1 MRYGRFHG
9 YEWDAYTVWFLS
21 PKQCVLVKTG
31 SLCAFFSLIIV
42 SYATFH
48 VSIKYPT
55 WNAILFHDFVLWYM
69 HFSYQKMSRS
79 RPTSSATSAQ
89 DGFVI
94 FTYLAHF
101 NVEYGKKGHKIHEN
115 KAFIVFTTRII
126 PHPAPQ
132 FAPLSRNLVV
142 VVRVYLVTFYE
153 KKWWKNTEF
162 RRWCDKI
169 GPKEHICQIWK

>member
-1 MRYGRFHG
+1 MG
-9 YEWDAYTVWFLS
+9 
-21 PKQCVLVKTG
+21 
-31 SLCAFFSLIIV
+31 V
-42 SYATFH
+42 SMVTNE
-48 VSIKYPT
+48 I
-55 WNAILFHDFVLWYM
+55 
-69 HFSYQKMSRS
+69 SYQKMSRS

-115 KAFIVFTTRII
+115 KAFIVFRTRIV

-142 VVRVYLVTFYE
+142 VRVYLE
-153 KKWWKNTEF
+153 NTEF
-162 RRWCDKI
+162 RR
-169 GPKEHICQIWK
+169 